1 MPEYINHNGFTVHL
15 AGPDGKVIRM
25 SSRQKMVLPDFFER
39 YRVRGFI
46 KYANDPVTTLKGSAV
61 VQAKI
66 NLSNKSSSELKNQ
79 PPQPPQYSEPIRAAN
94 AIDQQRII
102 LERKKK
108 REEISRTRRLAKAIT
123 KAKVVAKNNVPSKRV
138 VGRSGK
144 QNPNELLKSNLEEGQ
159 YPISNNIA
167 VGILSYNRKNSL
179 KRLIDSIMAYT
190 DLRRTTIFISDD
202 ASTSDELLAYLE
214 ELSANEN
221 VVVIRNATRLGV
233 AGNSNRLLRC
243 LARFKNCLLLNDDV
257 EIIHRNWE
265 RYYFELMSKTG
276 FHHFIFREPG
286 VYGANKGDKVNIN
299 QVDLRKVTAKPQGAI
314 LAFTHT
320 MVEKCGYFDEQYGLY
335 GMEHVDWSSKV
346 FDFGLQPEGYYDG
359 DDSEKFFILHSDVS
373 SVTNRTDLLK
383 QAKTHFAKRSKTK
396 IEPSEASKV
405 PEISYIIP
413 VRDIGRTNSIYTVV
427 NNIRAQKFPVINIL
441 LVEQDADSKIN
452 PELITPINYMLV
464 QEQEKKLFNKSM
476 AFNYAA
482 ARVTTDKVIMH
493 DADLLARGNYTQQI
507 NNILGEH
514 DGCHIGNTVI
524 YADPASTDNINSNQV
539 VIDSANC
546 DRIVGYYEGGSLACR
561 MTAYWSCGAFNEDYW
576 GYGCEDCD
584 FYARLSAVGSW
595 YEERTVDF
603 LHLWHG
609 RVDGWNEHHEENK
622 RLEHSLRK
630 KAVHERIMLQ
640 YEQMNRLGYG
650 RFINS

>member
-15 AGPDGKVIRM
+15 TGPDGKVVRM

-46 KYANDPVTTLKGSAV
+46 KYANDSVTTPRNTAI

-66 NLSNKSSSELKNQ
+66 NLSNKSTSELRIQQPSNQ
-79 PPQPPQYSEPIRAAN
+79 QPSEPIKVSN

-108 REEISRTRRLAKAIT
+108 REEVSRSRRLAKAIT
-123 KAKVVAKNNVPSKRV
+123 KAKVVTKNNTVSKRV
-138 VGRSGK
+138 VGRAGK

-179 KRLIDSIMAYT
+179 KRLMDSIVAYT
-190 DLRRTTIFISDD
+190 DLRRTTVFISDD
-202 ASTSDELLAYLE
+202 ASTSAELLAYLD
-214 ELSANEN
+214 ELSKNEN
-221 VVVIRNATRLGV
+221 VVVIKNKTRLGV

-243 LARFKNCLLLNDDV
+243 LSRFKNCLLLNDDV

-265 RYYFELMSKTG
+265 LYYFDLMNKSG

-286 VYGANKGDKVNIN
+286 VYGANKGEKVNVN
-299 QVDLRKVTAKPQGAI
+299 QVDLYKVTAKPQGAI
-314 LAFTHT
+314 LAFTNT
-320 MVEKCGYFDEQYGLY
+320 MIEKCGYFDEQYGLY

-346 FDFGLQPEGYYDG
+346 YDFGLQPEGFYDG
-359 DDSEKFFILHSDVS
+359 GDSERYFILHSDVS

-383 QAKTHFAKRSKTK
+383 QAKMHFAKRTKTYK
-396 IEPSEASKV
+396 EPSEESKV

-441 LVEQDADSKIN
+441 LVEQDADSKVN
-452 PELITPINYMLV
+452 AELIAPINYMLV
-464 QEQEKKLFNKSM
+464 KEQDKKLFNKSM

-482 ARVTTDKVIMH
+482 ARVSTDKVILH
-493 DADLLARGNYTQQI
+493 DADLLARGNYTSQI
-507 NNILGEH
+507 NHILEAH

-524 YADPASTDNINSNQV
+524 YADPASTDNINANQLV
-539 VIDSANC
+539 VDSANC
-546 DRIVGYYEGGSLACR
+546 DRIVGYYEGGSLACK

-595 YEERTVDF
+595 YEERTADF

-609 RVDGWNEHHEENK
+609 RVDGWNEHHDENK
-622 RLEHSLRK
+622 RLELSLRK
-630 KAVHERIMLQ
+630 QAVHERIMLQ

-650 RFINS
+650 RFIS